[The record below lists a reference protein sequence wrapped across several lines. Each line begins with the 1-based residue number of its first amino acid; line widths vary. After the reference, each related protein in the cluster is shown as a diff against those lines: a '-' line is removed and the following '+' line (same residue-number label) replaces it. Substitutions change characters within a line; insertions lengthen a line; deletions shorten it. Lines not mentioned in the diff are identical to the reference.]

1 MKIILTLVS
10 LITLTG
16 LSAFGR
22 STAFISKP
30 DSIPTQ
36 QRFHVKLAS
45 DTSPNQQQ
53 WATVFFYPS
62 KSRSDNEIRL
72 PLGVNPTTVR
82 LSSGDRLLQVDED
95 YVFIPNANRI
105 RVLDEDALTS
115 QQPIRITYEGVAK
128 PAHKGLRL
136 GYRRP

>member
-10 LITLTG
+10 LITLSG

-22 STAFISKP
+22 STAFSSKP

-36 QRFHVKLAS
+36 QRFHFKLAS
-45 DTSPNQQQ
+45 DTSPNQHQ

-62 KSRSDNEIRL
+62 KSRSGNEIRL
-72 PLGVNPTTVR
+72 PLGVDQTTVR
-82 LSSGDRLLQVDED
+82 LSSGDRVLQVDED
-95 YVFIPNANRI
+95 YVFVPSANRI

-115 QQPIRITYEGVAK
+115 QQPIRITYKGVAK
-128 PAHKGLRL
+128 PAYDGLRL

>member
-10 LITLTG
+10 LVILSG

-22 STAFISKP
+22 STAFRSKP

-45 DTSPNQQQ
+45 ATSPNQAQ
-53 WATVFFYPS
+53 WSTVFFYPS
-62 KSRSDNEIRL
+62 KSQSGNEIRL
-72 PLGVNPTTVR
+72 PLGVNQTTVR
-82 LSSGDRLLQVDED
+82 VTLGDRVLQVDED
-95 YVFIPNANRI
+95 YVFVPNANRI

-115 QQPIRITYEGVAK
+115 QQPMRITYEEVAK
-128 PAHKGLRL
+128 PVHRGLRL
-136 GYRRP
+136 GYRP